1 MKKSELKEQEKLY
14 NEQIR
19 KLRNQKK
26 LLRQQYK
33 KEVAEVKKLKEIT
46 KTVTELPHDIT
57 SVSNNITSGG
67 FINKISDA
75 LNPVKQI
82 SKLINKGESKLIKS
96 NVVTETSAEVFGG
109 VGKVVKSAVDP
120 INTVKNVIKENT
132 IDKVKAFLKNGVVNI
147 ISVGISAITGLPT
160 EVVKQG
166 TKKAIDDLSNSIT
179 LLKGKKK
186 VIEENQ
192 ESEESEEDEG
202 VIEWYG
208 PRNPED
214 DGDGEVIEWY
224 GPWNPP
230 DDGGDDDDD
239 DEGVGHMTMREF
251 LNKKLNELPTQLLIR
266 EKSGSYRVVS
276 IEVYKNM
283 LISIF
288 KDKLSRN
295 KDAYEGSSA
304 SEFLKV
310 YDEFNRDY
318 DSAEGEETVQ
328 INYENLFDWLAF

>member
-1 MKKSELKEQEKLY
+1 MKKSELKEQKKLY

-26 LLRQQYK
+26 LLRRQYK
-33 KEVAEVKKLKEIT
+33 KEVAEVKKLKKIT
-46 KTVTELPHDIT
+46 KTVTELPRDIT

-67 FINKISDA
+67 FINNISDA
-75 LNPVKQI
+75 LNPVKQT
-82 SKLINKGESKLIKS
+82 SKLINKGTSKLIKS
-96 NVVTETSAEVFGG
+96 NVVTETSAEVFGV

-132 IDKVKAFLKNGVVNI
+132 IDKVKTFLKNGVVNI

-179 LLKGKKK
+179 LLKAKKK
-186 VIEENQ
+186 YIEEDG
-192 ESEESEEDEG
+192 ESEEGEDL
-202 VIEWYG
+202 IEWYG
-208 PRNPED
+208 PLNPPD
-214 DGDGEVIEWY
+214 DGSEEGIEWY
-224 GPWNPP
+224 GPWDPP
-230 DDGGDDDDD
+230 DDGDDDEDD
-239 DEGVGHMTMREF
+239 GEGEGVGHMTMREF

-266 EKSGSYRVVS
+266 QKSGSYRVVS
-276 IEVYKNM
+276 IEEYKNM
-283 LISIF
+283 LINIF
-288 KDKLSRN
+288 KDKISRN

-304 SEFLKV
+304 SEFLQA

-318 DSAEGEETVQ
+318 DSAEGEETIQ